1 MNKSKKNYLKG
12 NKGITLIAL
21 VVTIIILII
30 LAGISINLVLG
41 ENGLIQKAKEASEA
55 STRAEAEEKLNMDIM
70 DMYIDYEQKGK
81 SLTLQDL
88 SNLPKY
94 DNNVTEV
101 KIEQEKAIV
110 IYDGKYVFEID
121 KNLKVE
127 YIGEAKG
134 ITISANSTGG
144 WVKNEEE
151 GATIVGKIISM
162 SGSITKASITTP
174 DGTVENLNLNA
185 DGTYSYLAKK
195 SGNYVIDVE
204 DDTGEKISKNIPI
217 NIQVDGEAPKNINI
231 DVKVDNLVMTLN
243 VTSEENQSG
252 IDYYTYKI
260 TNGEQE
266 KTGNINSDGKL
277 TITMEN
283 YGEYTVEIVAYDK
296 VGNESEKITK
306 TVNLSQPIAKIL
318 SYNMKNDIASTQK
331 YITKLVDT
339 TGNGND
345 ATVKSTITTTDD
357 NKGIT
362 LNSNSSAEIEYISD
376 IQFPL
381 TIETILSCESLE
393 SSVTTVFY
401 DMKTKTTIAFY
412 NKRLITTIGEKVQ
425 LVNLPTDFTN
435 GELKHI
441 VVTYRSLTDHDVYIN
456 GIKQQKGSSYD
467 YLFSSSSGKSYIG
480 NSVKYKGFSGN
491 LYNLRVYD
499 KCLDESEVLNS
510 YNADIN
516 FLKNNG
522 NNISRSNLVIEY
534 GAQNDIQEDLIKIT
548 KIQNNIKNGNDIIGY
563 NLIQSNNE
571 TGIVFDGED
580 TYGTIELQQDLNM
593 PMTVEMYLKCEN
605 KNENQAIFIEPKSKT
620 CFVIIDDKFCVT
632 VWNDSYMLP
641 VPTDFYDGNVKHI
654 VIAFE
659 RIDET
664 DSVISSYEMYIN
676 GQKLEKTDDAEYI
689 NHDSDNTFY
698 IGRRNRGQY
707 FKGILYEFNIY
718 DGLLSESQI
727 ENNYNNMN
735 Y

>member
-1 MNKSKKNYLKG
+1 MNKSKKTYMKG
-12 NKGITLIAL
+12 NNGITLIAL
-21 VVTIIILII
+21 IVTIIILII

-41 ENGLIQKAKEASEA
+41 ENGIIQKAKEASEA

-94 DNNVTEV
+94 DNNITEV
-101 KIEQEKAIV
+101 NIEQEKAIV

-151 GATIVGKIISM
+151 GSTIVGKIISM

-174 DGTVENLNLNA
+174 AGTVENLNLNA
-185 DGTYSYLAKK
+185 DGTYSYLATK

-204 DDTGEKISKNIPI
+204 DDTGEKVSKNIPI

-296 VGNESEKITK
+296 VGNESENITK
-306 TVNLSQPIAKIL
+306 TVNLSQPITKIL
-318 SYNMKNDIASTQK
+318 SYNMKPDIASTK
-331 YITKLVDT
+331 KLVTKIVDT

-345 ATVKSTITTTDD
+345 ATVSNTITTTED

-362 LNSNSSAEIEYISD
+362 LNTNSSAEIDYKSD

-381 TIETILSCESLE
+381 TIETVISCESLE
-393 SSVTTVFY
+393 SSVTTLFY

-412 NKRLITTIGEKVQ
+412 DKRLITTISEEVQ
-425 LVNLPTDFTN
+425 LVNLPSDFDN

-456 GIKQQKGSSYD
+456 GIKQQKGSRFD
-467 YLFSSSSGKSYIG
+467 YLFSSSDGKSYLG
-480 NSVKYKGFSGN
+480 NCVKYNGFSGN
-491 LYNLRVYD
+491 LYNLRVYN
-499 KCLDESEVLNS
+499 KCLDESEVLDS
-510 YNADIN
+510 YNVDIN
-516 FLKNNG
+516 FLKSNV

-534 GAQNDIQEDLIKIT
+534 GANNDVQEDLIEIAKIT
-548 KIQNNIKNGNDIIGY
+548 DNTKNGNDIIGH
-563 NLIQSNNE
+563 NLLQGINE
-571 TGIVFDGED
+571 TGIIFNGKD
-580 TYGTIELQQDLNM
+580 TYGTIELQQNLNK
-593 PMTVEMYLKCEN
+593 PLTVELYLKCEN
-605 KNENQAIFIEPKSKT
+605 TGGNQAIFIEPKSKT
-620 CFVIIDDKFCVT
+620 CLVILEDEFYVT
-632 VWNDSYMLP
+632 VDDYSYATS
-641 VPTDFYDGNVKHI
+641 VPSDFYDGNVKHI
-654 VIAFE
+654 VISFAE
-659 RIDET
+659 IDNKNN
-664 DSVISSYEMYIN
+664 YEMYIN
-676 GQKLEKTDDAEYI
+676 GQKLDKTKNSDYI
-689 NHDSDNTFY
+689 NPDGDNTFY
-698 IGRRNRGQY
+698 IGKRNRGQY